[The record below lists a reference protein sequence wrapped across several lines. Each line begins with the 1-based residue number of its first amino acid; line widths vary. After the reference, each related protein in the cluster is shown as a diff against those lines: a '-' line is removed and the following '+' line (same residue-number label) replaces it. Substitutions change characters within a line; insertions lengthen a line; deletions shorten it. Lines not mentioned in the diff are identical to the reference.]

1 MIVLLGESSHS
12 ASIGPPSRNVF
23 SPACPLSGPLK
34 TQILVKFSQC
44 GRTHRCEQDGVS
56 GAKIGG
62 SGAKIGASDV
72 KTGAVVFPA
81 QNFPCR
87 RIICCEHDR
96 GSGAKIG
103 GSGAK
108 IGARLGKMQSW
119 VLMMQ

>member
-23 SPACPLSGPLK
+23 SPTCPLSGPLK

-56 GAKIGG
+56 EAKIGG

-72 KTGAVVFPA
+72 KTGAVVFPLKIFHVVELFDVNMIGA
-81 QNFPCR
+81 LGQR
-87 RIICCEHDR
+87 
-96 GSGAKIG
+96 SGALGPKLG
-103 GSGAK
+103 PDWAK
-108 IGARLGKMQSW
+108 CKVGF
-119 VLMMQ
+119 